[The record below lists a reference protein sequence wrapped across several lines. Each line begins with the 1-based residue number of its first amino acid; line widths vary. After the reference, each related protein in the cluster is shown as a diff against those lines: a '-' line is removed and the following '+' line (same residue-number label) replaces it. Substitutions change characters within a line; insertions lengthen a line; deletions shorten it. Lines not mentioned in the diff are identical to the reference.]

1 MILADK
7 ILYLRKKNGLSQEEL
22 AEKLNVSRQSISKWE
37 SAASIPDINKII
49 ELSAFFG
56 VSTDY
61 LLKDDIEEVE
71 YTDRDETDK
80 RARVS
85 VTEANDFIRQSALK
99 GRQIGLGVVLC
110 IISPVPLILLSGYA
124 ALPGALIGSGAAA
137 GIGITVLLA
146 LVALAVAIF
155 IYSELGLRRFEHLKK
170 GDFELEYGV
179 AGIVKEKRGAYMGKY
194 TFCIAAG
201 VILCIISPLPLI
213 IAGAAGASEF
223 VLVLFVALLLS
234 IVALAVYLFVRS
246 GTVKASYDRLLKDGE
261 YSPRAVEQNRLIETI
276 GGIYWPVVVAG
287 YLLWSFISGDWVIT
301 WIVWPVAAL
310 VFGAVASAIGN
321 NKKTKK

>member
-1 MILADK
+1 
-7 ILYLRKKNGLSQEEL
+7 
-22 AEKLNVSRQSISKWE
+22 
-37 SAASIPDINKII
+37 
-49 ELSAFFG
+49 
-56 VSTDY
+56 
-61 LLKDDIEEVE
+61 
-71 YTDRDETDK
+71 
-80 RARVS
+80 
-85 VTEANDFIRQSALK
+85 
-99 GRQIGLGVVLC
+99 
-110 IISPVPLILLSGYA
+110 
-124 ALPGALIGSGAAA
+124 
-137 GIGITVLLA
+137 
-146 LVALAVAIF
+146 
-155 IYSELGLRRFEHLKK
+155 
-170 GDFELEYGV
+170 
-179 AGIVKEKRGAYMGKY
+179 MGKY

>member
-1 MILADK
+1 LILADK
-7 ILYLRKKNGLSQEEL
+7 ILNLRKKSGLSQEEL

-37 SAASIPDINKII
+37 SAASIPDINKIL
-49 ELSAFFG
+49 ELSAIFG

-61 LLKDDIEEVE
+61 LLKDDIEEIE

-85 VTEANDFIRQSALK
+85 VSEASDFIKKSAIQ

-110 IISPVPLILLSGYA
+110 IISPVLLILLAGYS
-124 ALPGALIGSGAAA
+124 ALPGALISSGAAA
-137 GIGITVLLA
+137 GIGIAVLLTLIA
-146 LVALAVAIF
+146 VAVAIF
-155 IYSELGLRRFEHLKK
+155 IYSEMGLRRFKYLKDS
-170 GDFELEYGV
+170 DFELEYGV
-179 AGIVKEKRGAYMGKY
+179 VGIVKEKRDAYMGRF
-194 TFCIAAG
+194 TLCVAAG

-213 IAGAAGASEF
+213 IAGVAGASEF

-261 YSPRAVEQNRLIETI
+261 YSPRAVEQNRLIKTI

-287 YLLWSFISGDWVIT
+287 YLLWSFISGDWGIT